1 MKVPSPSVNKS
12 FSTGSVKGKV
22 SALYKDLPN
31 IENPNPMTKLS

>member
-1 MKVPSPSVNKS
+1 MPSPSVS
-12 FSTGSVKGKV
+12 RSSSTGSVKGKV